1 MIYRLKRLRPI
12 MHPETKRRL
21 DRMDSFG
28 TLIRSFFTNPPR
40 TGAFVFKAIEGIRP
54 AGSLVDEQYH
64 ALRADPEVAVELMK
78 E

>member
-12 MHPETKRRL
+12 MHPETKRLL

-28 TLIRSFFTNPPR
+28 TLIRSFLTIPPR
-40 TGAFVFKAIEGIRP
+40 TGAFGCKAIEGIRP